1 MSSLISCTVRN
12 ACVSA
17 LLLVLMAAPVEAEDG
32 LWKDNQGNHV
42 PDTASRKSVNGVGG
56 WLLVTSDKDWE
67 AKWNTSP
74 DTIPNFNE
82 AHTVA
87 VGNSLRVLTF
97 VANPTQSADG
107 AVHVTC
113 AFSMQK
119 PDGTF
124 DTQKQDVECL
134 SGKVTGSSS
143 TLYLTRLIVGF
154 LGEKTDPPGKWIVRV
169 TIKDLVKGSI
179 IPLETTFVLQ

>member
-1 MSSLISCTVRN
+1 MSSLISFTVRN

-82 AHTVA
+82 AHTV
-87 VGNSLRVLTF
+87 VVEKSLHILSFGVPPVRVLD
-97 VANPTQSADG
+97 VAGLRA
-107 AVHVTC
+107 
-113 AFSMQK
+113 
-119 PDGTF
+119 
-124 DTQKQDVECL
+124 
-134 SGKVTGSSS
+134 
-143 TLYLTRLIVGF
+143 
-154 LGEKTDPPGKWIVRV
+154 
-169 TIKDLVKGSI
+169 
-179 IPLETTFVLQ
+179 